1 MSFVGQGR
9 RFIIVWQWVIFGLQS
24 SRQFPLVS
32 GRLAHMEGIAK
43 LRISVSGRCILVVC
57 EMTLGCFRRIDEG
70 V

>member
-1 MSFVGQGR
+1 
-9 RFIIVWQWVIFGLQS
+9 
-24 SRQFPLVS
+24 
-32 GRLAHMEGIAK
+32 MEGIAK